1 MLTAKGGSDQMS
13 VPFPA
18 LYGDWSAPG
27 MLDYATMLD
36 ESTTDYSLMVT
47 ELDTYGFPLSGKLNY
62 SGTEGLTRSVSD
74 STIAH
79 VGSYT
84 WGSSTLYA
92 NNEGKE
98 GDVTVTA
105 EYQGMTASFTIHVG
119 PYPGSLELYHK
130 WIQARCSRVF
140 LQGKQGIAGAGRD
153 GIHAKEDVIRLNPG
167 DTADISQYLEL
178 LDEAGIVV
186 PESNPVTYTSLDESI
201 LSVDESGKVTA
212 LHTGMVRA
220 LLNTGDYALVAVEVT
235 CDHAHTT
242 RTETPA
248 ACTEDGYTGDEANL
262 GLWLSLAAATLLA
275 GAAWVTLGKK
285 RRA

>member
-1 MLTAKGGSDQMS
+1 MLTAKGGSGQMS
-13 VPFPA
+13 VPFLA

-62 SGTEGLTRSVSD
+62 SGTEGLTWSVSD

-140 LQGKQGIAGAGRD
+140 LQGK
-153 GIHAKEDVIRLNPG
+153 
-167 DTADISQYLEL
+167 
-178 LDEAGIVV
+178 
-186 PESNPVTYTSLDESI
+186 
-201 LSVDESGKVTA
+201 
-212 LHTGMVRA
+212 
-220 LLNTGDYALVAVEVT
+220 
-235 CDHAHTT
+235 
-242 RTETPA
+242 
-248 ACTEDGYTGDEANL
+248 
-262 GLWLSLAAATLLA
+262 
-275 GAAWVTLGKK
+275 
-285 RRA
+285 

>member
-1 MLTAKGGSDQMS
+1 MLTAKGGSGQMS
-13 VPFPA
+13 VPFLA

-47 ELDTYGFPLSGKLNY
+47 ELGTYGFPLSGKLNY
-62 SGTEGLTRSVSD
+62 SGTEGLTWSVSD

-98 GDVTVTA
+98 GDVTVTSTT
-105 EYQGMTASFTIHVG
+105 QNTAQVSVIVVPK
-119 PYPGSLELYHK
+119 PY
-130 WIQARCSRVF
+130 
-140 LQGKQGIAGAGRD
+140 D
-153 GIHAKEDVIRLNPG
+153 GITAKEDVIRLNPG

-248 ACTEDGYTGDEANL
+248 ACTQDGYTGDEANL
-262 GLWLSLAAATLLA
+262 GLWLSLAATTLLA
-275 GAAWVTLGKK
+275 GAVWVTLGKK

>member
-1 MLTAKGGSDQMS
+1 MLTAKDGSGQMS

-62 SGTEGLTRSVSD
+62 SGTEGLTWSVSD

-105 EYQGMTASFTIHVG
+105 EYQGMT
-119 PYPGSLELYHK
+119 
-130 WIQARCSRVF
+130 
-140 LQGKQGIAGAGRD
+140 
-153 GIHAKEDVIRLNPG
+153 AKEDVIRLNPG

-242 RTETPA
+242 RLTGAKDT

>member
-1 MLTAKGGSDQMS
+1 MLTAKGGSGQMS

-27 MLDYATMLD
+27 MLDYAIMLD
-36 ESTTDYSLMVT
+36 ESTTDYSPMVT

-105 EYQGMTASFTIHVG
+105 EYQGITASFTIHVG

-153 GIHAKEDVIRLNPG
+153 GITATDTAATSDDQIITFINGNPDVVDLTNPVIRATSNRNLADECAFVDARNPGIAVITATATSTTQDTAQVSVIVVPKPYDGITAKEDVIRLNPG
-167 DTADISQYLEL
+167 DTADISQ
-178 LDEAGIVV
+178 
-186 PESNPVTYTSLDESI
+186 
-201 LSVDESGKVTA
+201 
-212 LHTGMVRA
+212 
-220 LLNTGDYALVAVEVT
+220 
-235 CDHAHTT
+235 
-242 RTETPA
+242 
-248 ACTEDGYTGDEANL
+248 
-262 GLWLSLAAATLLA
+262 
-275 GAAWVTLGKK
+275 
-285 RRA
+285 

>member
-1 MLTAKGGSDQMS
+1 MS
-13 VPFPA
+13 VPFLA

-62 SGTEGLTRSVSD
+62 SGTEGLTWSVSD

-98 GDVTVTA
+98 GDVTVTSTT
-105 EYQGMTASFTIHVG
+105 QDTAQVSVIVVPK
-119 PYPGSLELYHK
+119 PY
-130 WIQARCSRVF
+130 
-140 LQGKQGIAGAGRD
+140 D
-153 GIHAKEDVIRLNPG
+153 GITAKEDVIRLNPG

-248 ACTEDGYTGDEANL
+248 ACTEDGSATVICDDCGAVISTEVLPAAGHTTRLTGAKDAACTEDGYTGDEANL

-275 GAAWVTLGKK
+275 GAAWVTLDKK

>member
-1 MLTAKGGSDQMS
+1 MLTAKGGSGQMS
-13 VPFPA
+13 VPFLA

-105 EYQGMTASFTIHVG
+105 EYQGIT
-119 PYPGSLELYHK
+119 
-130 WIQARCSRVF
+130 
-140 LQGKQGIAGAGRD
+140 
-153 GIHAKEDVIRLNPG
+153 AKEDVIRLNPG

-201 LSVDESGKVTA
+201 LSVDESA
-212 LHTGMVRA
+212 
-220 LLNTGDYALVAVEVT
+220 
-235 CDHAHTT
+235 AHK
-242 RTETPA
+242 RTPRP
-248 ACTEDGYTGDEANL
+248 
-262 GLWLSLAAATLLA
+262 LS
-275 GAAWVTLGKK
+275 
-285 RRA
+285 

>member
-1 MLTAKGGSDQMS
+1 M
-13 VPFPA
+13 
-18 LYGDWSAPG
+18 
-27 MLDYATMLD
+27 
-36 ESTTDYSLMVT
+36 
-47 ELDTYGFPLSGKLNY
+47 
-62 SGTEGLTRSVSD
+62 
-74 STIAH
+74 
-79 VGSYT
+79 
-84 WGSSTLYA
+84 
-92 NNEGKE
+92 
-98 GDVTVTA
+98 
-105 EYQGMTASFTIHVG
+105 
-119 PYPGSLELYHK
+119 
-130 WIQARCSRVF
+130 F